1 MNLNNVIRQG
11 DSQPREYQLD
21 TGNLDLNLTNKSAT
35 IRLMTADFRGI
46 GYETTATVSSEN
58 RISFSIDDVIP
69 ARQYRLEVTVDDYVF
84 PSRATDGQFN
94 IDPSSH
100 GQEVNIINVIG
111 KEEIVR
117 DVKARVENELE
128 PFLGDIEQA
137 ELDRQAQEEA
147 RETAEGGRG
156 TAEAQRKLDHANRS
170 AELDSKADKT
180 YLIELL
186 TELSLKLSSTYV
198 GVEWDKQTN
207 PLMKR
212 IDTVTEILAK
222 MNNVTE

>member
-1 MNLNNVIRQG
+1 MLKIKDMNLNNVIRQG
-11 DSQPREYQLD
+11 DTRPRQYQLD

-35 IRLMTADFRGI
+35 IRLMTADFQGI
-46 GYETTATVSSEN
+46 GYEATATVSSEN
-58 RISFSIDDVIP
+58 KISFSIDDVIP

-111 KEEIVR
+111 KDEIVR
-117 DVKARVENELE
+117 EVKSQVNTELQPLVTSLE
-128 PFLGDIEQA
+128 SAQQA
-137 ELDRQAQEEA
+137 ETQRV
-147 RETAEGGRG
+147 G
-156 TAEAQRKLDHANRS
+156 AEAQRKLDHANRS

-180 YLIELL
+180 HLIELL

-198 GVEWDKQTN
+198 GVEWDKKPN